1 MNSGPKSQLRT
12 NFTLFLIAVLAAAV
26 AADIFMRWTGGEQ
39 LPEKSNTKESVV
51 TPSVII
57 PVKKIED
64 RLPLSNKEKDA
75 VGQATKPH
83 GPKQI
88 YDRVPQTP

>member
-1 MNSGPKSQLRT
+1 MSSEANNQLRS
-12 NFTLFLIAVLAAAV
+12 NFTLFLIAVLVAAV

-39 LPEKSNTKESVV
+39 LPEKSITKESVV
-51 TPSVII
+51 TPSVIA

-64 RLPLSNKEKDA
+64 RLPLSNKEKDT
-75 VGQATKPH
+75 VGQVAIPH
-83 GPKQI
+83 RPKQI